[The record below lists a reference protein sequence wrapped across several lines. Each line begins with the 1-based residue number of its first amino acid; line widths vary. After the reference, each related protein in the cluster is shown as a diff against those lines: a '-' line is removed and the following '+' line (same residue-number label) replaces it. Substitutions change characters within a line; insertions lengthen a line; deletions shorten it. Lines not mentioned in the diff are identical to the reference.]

1 VSCMQRR
8 RPQEKLDL
16 IERSWV
22 GETVFC
28 IASGPSLTKE
38 QVEATKGKRLIVVND
53 NYLIAPWADLL
64 YFADLKWWKW
74 HTEGLQK
81 SWSWAKFQA
90 TEVKKALAEFKGQKV
105 SIENG
110 KGNTVEA
117 KDVFIIGNH
126 GYDKLSEKPDGVNTG
141 SNSGYQAIN
150 IAVLAGAKK
159 IVLLGY
165 DMRYD
170 KNRTHAHNGH
180 PQRLPESSYKGFAQR
195 FKSMI
200 PQLEKLGVEVLNA
213 TPGSAIDAFKKVD
226 LASFL
231 SSEKPALVQ
240 EAGV

>member
-1 VSCMQRR
+1 MQRR

-16 IERSWV
+16 IERSWA

-90 TEVKKALAEFKGQKV
+90 SEVKKALAEFKGQKV

-126 GYDKLSEKPDGVNTG
+126 GHDKLSEKPDGVNTG

-150 IAVLAGAKK
+150 IAVLAGAKR

-165 DMRYD
+165 DMRYQQ
-170 KNRTHAHNGH
+170 KMTHSHNGH
-180 PQRLPESSYKGFAQR
+180 PQKMPEATYLGFASR
-195 FKSMI
+195 FRSMK

-213 TPGSAIDAFKKVD
+213 TPKSAIDAFPKVE
-226 LASFL
+226 LQSIL
-231 SSEKPALVQ
+231 SSETAAVVQ
-240 EAGV
+240 TAGV